1 MKLFFLGATG
11 RTGKL
16 VVEQA
21 LSRGHGVT
29 AIVRTPRV
37 PHSSALPT
45 NKQSQIVIGDPR
57 STDTLTPVL
66 AGHDAIISCL
76 GQRSR
81 QDANLLRDSAIAM
94 LAAMVGGGVRRC
106 LVVSQGLLCPS
117 RNTVIVVL
125 RAILARHVADSTAME
140 RLVAAS
146 DTDWTIVRP
155 PRLVD
160 GGPARGYRVEAG
172 ALPAGSWAMQCAD
185 LAAFLLDAAE
195 KGEHLKTVVGVTSR

>member
-37 PHSSALPT
+37 PHSSALPS

-106 LVVSQGLLCPS
+106 LVVSQGLPLPEPESGYCCSAGDPGQT
-117 RNTVIVVL
+117 RRRFNG
-125 RAILARHVADSTAME
+125 DG
-140 RLVAAS
+140 AAG
-146 DTDWTIVRP
+146 R
-155 PRLVD
+155 
-160 GGPARGYRVEAG
+160 
-172 ALPAGSWAMQCAD
+172 C
-185 LAAFLLDAAE
+185 
-195 KGEHLKTVVGVTSR
+195 